1 MTRPVLFAA
10 LVLVLVGTAALIIYL
25 VGLPLLH
32 GALISCAPPGTR
44 DHVFGCSTA
53 FGAFTAL
60 VLFVLALGIAH
71 LLRRFS

>member
-1 MTRPVLFAA
+1 MRRSVLFAA
-10 LVLVLVGTAALIIYL
+10 LSLVLVGAAALIVYL

-32 GALISCAPPGTR
+32 GALISCAPAGSR
-44 DHVFGCSTA
+44 EHAFGCSTA

-71 LLRRFS
+71 LSRRFW